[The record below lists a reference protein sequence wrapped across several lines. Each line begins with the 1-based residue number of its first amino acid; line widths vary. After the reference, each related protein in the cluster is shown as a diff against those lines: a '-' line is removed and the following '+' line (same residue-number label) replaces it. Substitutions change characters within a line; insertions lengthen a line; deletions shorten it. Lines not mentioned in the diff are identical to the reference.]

1 MLPTRGNTGASS
13 LGMGGISN
21 QLSAKRV
28 IHVILD
34 ESSEFFN
41 GYKSIGTI
49 FFEDP
54 YDRLSNRPG
63 VRTINQQNKALP
75 ITPNN
80 QFYPI
85 VGELIFVTPVR
96 NPVGDSI
103 MNFYFPP
110 IRIQNQSAHTSAHTK
125 YNTGHQ
131 STKEKRN
138 RAQEGI
144 ANKQPGNEDW
154 SFYYGDYY
162 EERDIRRLLPFEG
175 DYLLEGRH
183 GNSIRLVLQHHI
195 LLTLRVLT
203 LILGQLIV

>member
-1 MLPTRGNTGASS
+1 
-13 LGMGGISN
+13 
-21 QLSAKRV
+21 
-28 IHVILD
+28 
-34 ESSEFFN
+34 
-41 GYKSIGTI
+41 
-49 FFEDP
+49 
-54 YDRLSNRPG
+54 
-63 VRTINQQNKALP
+63 
-75 ITPNN
+75 
-80 QFYPI
+80 
-85 VGELIFVTPVR
+85 
-96 NPVGDSI
+96 

-110 IRIQNQSAHTSAHTK
+110 IRIQNQSAHNAAHTK

-183 GNSIRLVLQHHI
+183 GNSIRFGSTTPYSSDTEGPYPNPWSIDSLDNEEAQIGDPITIIRNGQKVVEKDLDK
-195 LLTLRVLT
+195 LTNYLEDINEDDSSIYMCSNQRLSN
-203 LILGQLIV
+203 LK